1 MKHLIK
7 FRMAM
12 AAALMCLPILFAS
25 CSKEEENNNNNNNN
39 NPEPEAL
46 VLAFDPLLE
55 WGCSLA
61 DVERHIQSKEWWQ
74 DGNSQ
79 LEYWEDPFESW
90 HKWYY
95 VDSANML
102 TEQYLFETEEGQNLR
117 YVICIC
123 WNNTVPA
130 EKFVSTLYH
139 QGFHF
144 TGEMVGFDGDIFE
157 RYLSADGE
165 TEALYNTDAEGY
177 SQALYRPMEKSQP
190 VTEFPYSQG
199 FEDGLDGWTIIDA
212 NNDGIAWM
220 VEPNSSY
227 VPAHSGEHFAMSFSW
242 MEGGLQADEYLVS
255 PEIVLPAG
263 QTATLSWWF
272 RVNPE
277 YPEDT
282 FAVMLG
288 NDSGLTTLIDITPTA
303 EQGEWTQQT
312 LDLSAYAGQS
322 IWLGFHHHSYDHNYI
337 AIDDILITTGD
348 NTAKAIASKSVP
360 SSTIGAGVR
369 SAEHVKAGIRPAKK
383 VVVVK

>member
-1 MKHLIK
+1 MKHSRI
-7 FRMAM
+7 FQMAI

-25 CSKEEENNNNNNNN
+25 CNKEEELNNNNSN
-39 NPEPEAL
+39 NPEPEAEI
-46 VLAFDPLLE
+46 LAFDPLLD
-55 WGCSLA
+55 WGCSIA
-61 DVERHIQSKEWWQ
+61 DVERHMQSKEWWQ
-74 DGNSQ
+74 DGNNQ
-79 LEYWEDPFESW
+79 LEYWEDPYQCW

-102 TEQYLFETEEGQNLR
+102 TEQYLFETEDGQNLR
-117 YVICIC
+117 YAVCIC

-130 EKFVSTLYH
+130 DKFVATLYH
-139 QGFHF
+139 QGFHA
-144 TGEMVGFDGDIFE
+144 TGEMVEFGGETLE

-177 SQALYRPMEKSQP
+177 SQAVYRRVESQP

-199 FEDGLDGWTIIDA
+199 FEDGLDGWTTIDF

-220 VEPNSSY
+220 VEPTSSY
-227 VPAHSGEHFAMSFSW
+227 VPAHSGEHLAISFSW

-288 NDSGLTTLIDITPTA
+288 NDLGLTTLIDITPTA
-303 EQGEWTQQT
+303 EQGEWTLQS

-322 IWLGFHHHSYDHNYI
+322 IWLAFHHHSYDHNYL
-337 AIDDILITTGD
+337 AIDDILITVGE
-348 NTAKAIASKSVP
+348 SK
-360 SSTIGAGVR
+360 
-369 SAEHVKAGIRPAKK
+369 K
-383 VVVVK
+383 